1 MRHFVCVGFL
11 AAIVAY
17 PGASY
22 ADEEKGEKKGNA
34 KPPAKTVVIG
44 KQAPA
49 FKIKASDGKVIDL
62 AQLTKKGPVLVRLTC
77 GCSGCDKELA
87 YFQALH
93 NAYKG
98 KGLISL
104 AIFREPDDKVEKY
117 VKSKKLNMLYAVD
130 TKGTSWKIFQ
140 TKTMPT
146 NFLIEKGGRI
156 KAIAAGCEPSGLIAA
171 ALSKKVAELLQTETA
186 DVRKKEQ
193 KK

>member
-1 MRHFVCVGFL
+1 MRNFVCAVFL

-17 PGASY
+17 PCASD
-22 ADEEKGEKKGNA
+22 AGEKKGEKKGSG
-34 KPPAKTVVIG
+34 KPPAKTVDIN

-77 GCSGCDKELA
+77 GCSGCEKELA
-87 YFQALH
+87 YFQTLH
-93 NAYKG
+93 KAYKG

-130 TKGTSWKIFQ
+130 SKGASWKTFQ

-146 NFLIEKGGRI
+146 NFLIEK
-156 KAIAAGCEPSGLIAA
+156 SG
-171 ALSKKVAELLQTETA
+171 
-186 DVRKKEQ
+186 
-193 KK
+193 